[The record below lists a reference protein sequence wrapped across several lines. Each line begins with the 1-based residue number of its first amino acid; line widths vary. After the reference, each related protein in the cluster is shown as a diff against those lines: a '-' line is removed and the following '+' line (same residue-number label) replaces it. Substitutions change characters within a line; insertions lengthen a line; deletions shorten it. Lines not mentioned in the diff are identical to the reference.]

1 MRSAI
6 IDGLVFAAL
15 VIVATAWVGTVSTSQ
30 NQSIN
35 RAHAALRSR

>member
-1 MRSAI
+1 MRNILAP
-6 IDGLVFAAL
+6 V
-15 VIVATAWVGTVSTSQ
+15 VIVAVFALWVGAVSTSQ

>member
-1 MRSAI
+1 MRDI
-6 IDGLVFAAL
+6 IADALLCAVLAACAVL
-15 VIVATAWVGTVSTSQ
+15 WVGAVSTSQ